1 MPRTIARSVDM
12 HDGSLV
18 SGIGE
23 SSRSLIRR
31 LPTSF
36 DGEHLAPPS
45 GAAWL
50 PGPPL
55 APSSDGARLGDKRRA
70 RAAQRSEP
78 GLARPAEDQTT
89 LTLT

>member
-1 MPRTIARSVDM
+1 V
-12 HDGSLV
+12 HDGTLV
-18 SGIGE
+18 SDIGG

-36 DGEHLAPPS
+36 DGGHLAPPS
-45 GAAWL
+45 SAAWL

-55 APSSDGARLGDKRRA
+55 APSSHGARLGDKRRA

-78 GLARPAEDQTT
+78 GLARPAEDRAN